1 MTVGRFES
9 RVGKVEGFK
18 VRMLTHNGR
27 DIRSD
32 CGLKNLGYAF
42 KKAAKG
48 SDTLAQWKSRR
59 LKNLVG
65 VKILALDPN
74 GCPVHG
80 RMTLDSLR
88 AEY

>member
-9 RVGKVEGFK
+9 RIGKVEGFN
-18 VRMLTHNGR
+18 VRMLACDGR

-32 CGLKNLGYAF
+32 CGLKSLSYGF

-48 SDTLAQWKSRR
+48 SDTVAQWRARR

-65 VKILALDPN
+65 VKVMVLDPN
-74 GCPVHG
+74 GCAVHG
-80 RMTLDSLR
+80 RVTLDNLR
-88 AEY
+88 VGY